1 MDRLRNL
8 PLAARLGLGFGAL
21 AVGLIVVA
29 FAAISSLGSVDSRV
43 ETIAER
49 SNKAV
54 ALSSGITARA
64 LTTGHEVAQ
73 HLYVFDGDLDAQDDL
88 QRTIL
93 AANRRND
100 DDSAQLERL
109 LAGTPQVAQAEAFG
123 EARATF
129 QELAAE
135 LAKRSRAETVAKS
148 EERAG
153 SRDLYVE
160 RFVAASDAVQSA
172 GARTQSALDADAAA
186 DADAAGATADSGKR
200 TIVLVALAALL
211 VAIGLAVWITRSV
224 TRPVALIGERMC
236 SLDEHCLQDLTR
248 ALNELADGDL
258 TREVV
263 PVTEPVTGLG
273 DDELGRL
280 AATFNSMAVKAERS
294 IAGYTEMRTQLG
306 GLIGD
311 VSRNASTVSAAS
323 QEMASTSDE
332 AGRAVG
338 EIAAAVGEVAT
349 GAERQVRMVETT
361 RSAMQEAA
369 RAAGDSAQGAQRTA
383 EAAEETRAVAR
394 EGVGAAQL
402 ASDSIGALAES
413 SAQVSDRIQ
422 ALSAKSERIGGI
434 VGTITGIAEQTNLLA
449 LNAAIEAARAG
460 EQGRGFAV
468 VAEEVR
474 KLAEES
480 QSAASEISTLIGEIQ
495 AETGQVVASVDT
507 AAERTQD
514 SVASVQQT
522 RAAFERIGGA
532 VEDMTG
538 RIAEIAASVQ
548 EISSEAQRA
557 EGDIAEV
564 AAVAEQ
570 SSASAEQVSASTQQT
585 SASTQE
591 IASSAAE
598 LARTAEELT
607 ALVARFKVA
616 A

>member
-280 AATFNSMAVKAERS
+280 AATFNGMLAKTQASIESYNNARARLSTMISAVTGN
-294 IAGYTEMRTQLG
+294 AG
-306 GLIGD
+306 
-311 VSRNASTVSAAS
+311 TVAAAS
-323 QEMASTSDE
+323 QQMASTSEE
-332 AGRAVG
+332 AGKAVG
-338 EIAAAVGEVAT
+338 EIASAVGDVAQ
-349 GAERQVRMVETT
+349 GAERQVRMVE
-361 RSAMQEAA
+361 SARGAAEESARAAVASADSAQQTAEVAA
-369 RAAGDSAQGAQRTA
+369 RARAAAQEGVD
-383 EAAEETRAVAR
+383 AAEQATGAIQQVA
-394 EGVGAAQL
+394 
-402 ASDSIGALAES
+402 ASSQ
-413 SAQVSDRIQ
+413 QVSTAIQ
-422 ALSAKSERIGGI
+422 GLAGKSEEI
-434 VGTITGIAEQTNLLA
+434 GTIVDTITRIAGQTNLLA

-474 KLAEES
+474 KLAEGS
-480 QSAASEISTLIGEIQ
+480 QEAAAEIAALVEQIQ
-495 AETGQVVASVDT
+495 AETQNVVSVVEDGAQRT
-507 AAERTQD
+507 AD
-514 SVASVQQT
+514 GVATVETT
-522 RAAFERIGGA
+522 REAFLHIGGS
-532 VEDMTG
+532 VEEMTE
-538 RIAEIAASVQ
+538 RVTEIAASVQ
-548 EISSEAQRA
+548 QISADAGRVQT
-557 EGDIAEV
+557 DIGEV

-591 IASSAAE
+591 IAASAQE
-598 LARTAEELT
+598 LARTAEDLER
-607 ALVARFKVA
+607 LVGQFKVA

>member
-54 ALSSGITARA
+54 ALSSAITARS

-100 DDSAQLERL
+100 ADFAQLERL
-109 LAGTPQVAQAEAFG
+109 VAGTPEAARAEAFG

-129 QELAAE
+129 QDLAAE
-135 LAKRSRAETVAKS
+135 LAKRSRAETVAKA
-148 EERAG
+148 EERNG

-160 RFVAASDAVQSA
+160 RFVAGSDAVQSA
-172 GARTQSALDADAAA
+172 GAKMQSALDADAAA
-186 DADAAGATADSGKR
+186 DAGAAGATADSGKR

-224 TRPVALIGERMC
+224 TRPVALIGERMR
-236 SLDEHCLQDLTR
+236 SLDEHCMQDLTG
-248 ALNELADGDL
+248 ALNALADGDL

-263 PVTEPVTGLG
+263 PVTAPVTGLG

-280 AATFNSMAVKAERS
+280 AATFNTMLAKTQAS
-294 IAGYTEMRTQLG
+294 IASYN
-306 GLIGD
+306 
-311 VSRNASTVSAAS
+311 NARARLSTMISAVTGNAGTVAAAS
-323 QEMASTSDE
+323 QQMASTSEE
-332 AGRAVG
+332 AGKAVG
-338 EIAAAVGEVAT
+338 EIASAVGDVAQ
-349 GAERQVRMVETT
+349 GAERQVRMVE
-361 RSAMQEAA
+361 SARGAAEESARAAAASADSAQQTAEVAA
-369 RAAGDSAQGAQRTA
+369 RARAAAQEGVD
-383 EAAEETRAVAR
+383 AAEQASGAIQQVA
-394 EGVGAAQL
+394 
-402 ASDSIGALAES
+402 ASSQ
-413 SAQVSDRIQ
+413 QVSTAIQ
-422 ALSAKSERIGGI
+422 GLAGKSEEI
-434 VGTITGIAEQTNLLA
+434 GTIVDTITRIAGQTNLLA

-474 KLAEES
+474 KLAEGS
-480 QSAASEISTLIGEIQ
+480 QEAAAEIAALVEQIQ
-495 AETGQVVASVDT
+495 AETQNVVSVVEDGAQRT
-507 AAERTQD
+507 AD
-514 SVASVQQT
+514 GVATVETT
-522 RAAFERIGGA
+522 REAFLHIGGS
-532 VEDMTG
+532 VEEMTE
-538 RIAEIAASVQ
+538 RVTEIAASVQ
-548 EISSEAQRA
+548 QISADAGRVQT
-557 EGDIAEV
+557 DIGEV

-591 IASSAAE
+591 IAASAQE
-598 LARTAEELT
+598 LARTAEDLER
-607 ALVARFKVA
+607 LVGQFKVA